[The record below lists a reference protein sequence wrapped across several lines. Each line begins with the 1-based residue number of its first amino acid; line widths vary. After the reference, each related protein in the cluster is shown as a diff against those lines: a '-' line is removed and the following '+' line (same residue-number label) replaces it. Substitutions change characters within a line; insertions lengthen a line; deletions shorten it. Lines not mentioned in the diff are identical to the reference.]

1 MKKETLYSQGDLAE
15 YTGKSQV
22 IYGTVFFEIL
32 MLEGHLE
39 GSLKVITRAPKNAG
53 LGE

>member
-1 MKKETLYSQGDLAE
+1 MKKEKLYSNGDLAE

-22 IYGTVFFEIL
+22 IYGSVFYEIL

-39 GSLKVITRAPKNAG
+39 GHLKVTVRVPKNAG
-53 LGE
+53 LGA